1 MDAVT
6 PIRTA
11 CVTGGAGFIGSH
23 VVDVLLERGC
33 KRVLVL
39 DDLSTGRLENVNE
52 DAAFVQADV
61 STVRAIAEIEREQLD
76 VIFHLAAQ
84 TDVQTSFRE
93 PANDAL
99 ANVFGVLRIAEAAK
113 RCGAK
118 VVFASTGGAMYGD
131 AAPASEDTPPDPRSP
146 YAVSK
151 LAGEGYLRC
160 LLPGSVI
167 LRYANV
173 YGPRQSAA
181 LEGGVAAIFTEARRQ
196 SKYATVFGDGLQTRD
211 FVHVSDVAAAT
222 VAAANLDGGTFNV
235 GTGVETSIRELA
247 DTIGV
252 DHKFANVLRHG
263 DLTRSALDSSRLSLV
278 LGRWEPLSLTDG
290 LHA

>member
-1 MDAVT
+1 MDALT
-6 PIRTA
+6 AIRKA

-23 VVDVLLERGC
+23 VVDELIVRGC

-39 DDLSTGRLENVNE
+39 DDLSTGRLENVNP
-52 DAAFVQADV
+52 AAEFVGCDI
-61 STVRAIAEIEREQLD
+61 STVRVIAEIEREKPD

-84 TDVQTSFRE
+84 TDVQTSFRD

-99 ANVFGVLRIAEAAK
+99 TNVFGVLRVAEAAK

-131 AAPASEDTPPDPRSP
+131 AAPASEETPPDPRSP

-160 LLPGSVI
+160 LLSDPVI

-173 YGPRQSAA
+173 YGPRQSAT
-181 LEGGVAAIFTEARRQ
+181 LEGGVTAVFVESLRRHRC
-196 SKYATVFGDGLQTRD
+196 ATIFGDGSQTRD
-211 FVHVSDVAAAT
+211 FVHVSDVAAVT
-222 VAAANLDGGTFNV
+222 VDAANLDGGTFNV
-235 GTGVETSIRELA
+235 GTGVETSILDLA
-247 DTIGV
+247 SLVGV
-252 DHKFANVLRHG
+252 THTFARARRG
-263 DLTRSALDSSRLSLV
+263 DLTRSVLDSSRLRSA
-278 LGRWEPLSLTDG
+278 LGRWEPVALGDG
-290 LHA
+290 L

>member
-1 MDAVT
+1 MT
-6 PIRTA
+6 PIRKA

-33 KRVLVL
+33 KRVFVL
-39 DDLSTGRLENVNE
+39 DDLSTGLLENVN
-52 DAAFVQADV
+52 DAAAFVQIDV
-61 STVRAIAEIEREQLD
+61 STVRAIAEIEREQPD

-84 TDVQTSFRE
+84 TDVQTSFRD
-93 PANDAL
+93 AADDAL
-99 ANVFGVLRIAEAAK
+99 VNVFGVLRIAEAAK
-113 RCGAK
+113 RCRAK

-131 AAPASEDTPPDPRSP
+131 AAPASEETPPDPRSP

-160 LLPGSVI
+160 LRPDAVI

-173 YGPRQSAA
+173 YGPRQSST

-247 DTIGV
+247 DMIGV

-263 DLTRSALDSSRLSLV
+263 DLTRSALDSSRLSLA